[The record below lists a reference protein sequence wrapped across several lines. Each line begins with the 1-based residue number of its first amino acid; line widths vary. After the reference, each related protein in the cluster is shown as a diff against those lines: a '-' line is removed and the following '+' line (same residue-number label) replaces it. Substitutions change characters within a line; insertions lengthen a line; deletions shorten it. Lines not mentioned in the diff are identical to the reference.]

1 MEYTD
6 LKERMGKTINNF
18 AEKLA
23 EVRAGRANPA
33 ILNKVKIDYYGTP
46 TPINQV
52 AGISVP
58 EARLIVIQPWDL
70 SVLKEIEK
78 AILAS
83 DIGINPNNDGKV
95 IRLAFPELNEERR
108 KELVKDVKKMAEEAK
123 VAVRAVRRDGIEEAK
138 AEQKEGNMTEDEL
151 KQAENEIQKIT
162 DKSVEEID
170 EILAKKRKRN
180 NVSIV
185 FNEKDSHK
193 LYKGD

>member
-1 MEYTD
+1 MYYTN
-6 LKERMGKTINNF
+6 LKEKMEKSISVYQ
-18 AEKLA
+18 EKLS

-52 AGISVP
+52 AGVSVP
-58 EARLIVIQPWDL
+58 EARLIVIQPWDV

-108 KELVKDVKKMAEEAK
+108 KEIVKDIKKMAEEAK
-123 VAVRAVRRDGIEEAK
+123 VAIRAIRREGIDNAK
-138 AEQKEGNMTEDEL
+138 AKQKEGEITEDEL
-151 KQAENEIQKIT
+151 KKAEDEIQKMT
-162 DKSVEEID
+162 DKNIEEID
-170 EILAKKRKRN
+170 KILAVK
-180 NVSIV
+180 
-185 FNEKDSHK
+185 EKEVMAV
-193 LYKGD
+193 